1 MEIHT
6 SPLYIG
12 QIKPYDSLRLV
23 FPVTNTSYF
32 PDGDG
37 VTHSLKIEL
46 HFDVDLNLL
55 DLGDNNLNWFHN
67 GIQLNTNDVKY
78 DSSII
83 VSGQAVQ
90 MMLSIN
96 NINDKDAG
104 TYSVALY
111 EPVINVGDFLETV
124 CDASSFRLSRLRI
137 NAIILGTATMTV
149 EKYGKPINN

>member
-1 MEIHT
+1 MVHT

-12 QIKPYDSLRLV
+12 QIKPYDSSLV

-37 VTHSLKIEL
+37 ETHSLKIEL
-46 HFDVDLNLL
+46 RFGVDL

-78 DSSII
+78 DSSIV

-96 NINDKDAG
+96 NITDKDAG

-111 EPVINVGDFLETV
+111 ERDIDIRRDFLETV
-124 CDASSFRLSRLRI
+124 CHDFFSYRFNRLRI
-137 NAIILGTATMTV
+137 DDIILGTATMTV
-149 EKYGKPINN
+149 EKYGKPVNT

>member
-1 MEIHT
+1 MEIHA

-12 QIKPYDSLRLV
+12 QIKPYDSSRLV

-37 VTHSLKIEL
+37 ETHSLKIEL

-96 NINDKDAG
+96 NITDKDAG

-111 EPVINVGDFLETV
+111 EPVINVGDFLATV
-124 CDASSFRLSRLRI
+124 CGARAFSFRLGRLRI

-149 EKYGKPINN
+149 EKYGKL